1 MSRELPDY
9 ANITSEALASGCRA
23 AMEECDAL
31 VAELIGIPAGQR
43 TFGNTVLAVEEA
55 RAAVREARAA
65 WCFLAHA
72 YPDPELRE
80 AAREWGER
88 LDKHK
93 IGIDLDERVHRAV
106 SEYAAG
112 EQAAA
117 LTGTDAR
124 LLGDLLRDYRRSGIE
139 LPAAERERI
148 RVLRDELVDLAS
160 GFHATLAGWSDGVV
174 VERGELDGL
183 PESYIDGL
191 ERVGSG
197 YRVSLDYPEFTPF
210 MAEARSSRR
219 RRELMEK
226 DQRKGGPQNVARLER
241 ALAVRH
247 EMAQILGYRSWA
259 AYVTETRMAETPEAV
274 TSFLDD
280 LRERAALKAAAE
292 LMEMA
297 DASEKAGGSREMRL
311 WELPFAMNRLKQQRY
326 AVDDL
331 EIAEHLPLQA
341 CLDGLFATT
350 GALFGL
356 RFEEVAQ
363 APVWHPEV
371 RTFDVYEAEGD
382 APFARFH
389 LDLFPG
395 PTSTSTR
402 WRPCCGPGG
411 VSPTAPTSNRW
422 R

>member
-23 AMEECDAL
+23 AMEECDAR

-55 RAAVREARAA
+55 RAAMREARAA
-65 WCFLAHA
+65 WCLLAHA
-72 YPDPELRE
+72 YPDLELRE
-80 AAREWGER
+80 AAREWGDR

-148 RVLRDELVDLAS
+148 RVLRDELVGLAS
-160 GFHATLAGWSDGVV
+160 AFHATLAGWSDGVV

-197 YRVSLDYPEFTPF
+197 YPQSMMPVSI
-210 MAEARSSRR
+210 ARRA
-219 RRELMEK
+219 
-226 DQRKGGPQNVARLER
+226 ARPWQCPD
-241 ALAVRH
+241 AH
-247 EMAQILGYRSWA
+247 PA
-259 AYVTETRMAETPEAV
+259 AYRWI
-274 TSFLDD
+274 
-280 LRERAALKAAAE
+280 AALIMGWRRTAYWGSA
-292 LMEMA
+292 LS
-297 DASEKAGGSREMRL
+297 ASPIYSGGG
-311 WELPFAMNRLKQQRY
+311 
-326 AVDDL
+326 AV
-331 EIAEHLPLQA
+331 
-341 CLDGLFATT
+341 
-350 GALFGL
+350 
-356 RFEEVAQ
+356 
-363 APVWHPEV
+363 
-371 RTFDVYEAEGD
+371 
-382 APFARFH
+382 
-389 LDLFPG
+389 
-395 PTSTSTR
+395 
-402 WRPCCGPGG
+402 
-411 VSPTAPTSNRW
+411 
-422 R
+422 